1 MNNYQD
7 EVVALSRIASE
18 GSRPQAEA
26 AGYPRGMYTHVLA
39 ERRNLPLAV
48 AQKIGDLQGFTPDGF
63 SDHSAR
69 SYLCRD
75 DADLELLE
83 SLGFQIFWR
92 ALIQSRRELNGGVVL
107 QRYAFITLVHGNTW
121 QDGVLRMSTPKFT
134 ELLAKRGL
142 NDLPSLVVE
151 TEDIGCLNRFQDAY
165 ESDSPRVTLGN
176 QFFDNQSE
184 FTEYFEGVVEGW
196 INNAKQKIPTHIK
209 HSLYP
214 ELRLFDYFE
223 DQLFNQYLQKF
234 SVETYLYP
242 VFKDVQGVDAMGVQE
257 DGTPVFIEIRYLTP
271 RMSLLITRDQMLA
284 QHLLVFRKQ
293 PNSIY
298 ALTYDG
304 PTRQVIDVLENR
316 SIKVS
321 AMMLLQNQ
329 LGELNKSVELGK
341 RLKMR

>member
-1 MNNYQD
+1 MYNYQD
-7 EVVALSRIASE
+7 EIVALSRIASE

-48 AQKIGDLQGFTPDGF
+48 AHKIGELQGFTPEGF
-63 SDHSAR
+63 SKHSAR

-75 DADLELLE
+75 GADLEALE

-92 ALIQSRRELNGGVVL
+92 ALIQSRRELNAGVVL
-107 QRYAFITLVHGNTW
+107 QRYALITLVHGNTW
-121 QDGVLRMSTPKFT
+121 QDGVLRMSTPRFT
-134 ELLAKRGL
+134 ELLAKRDLG
-142 NDLPSLVVE
+142 DLPSLVVE
-151 TEDIGCLNRFQDAY
+151 TEDIGYLNRFQEAY
-165 ESDSPRVTLGN
+165 ESDSPRVIQGN
-176 QFFDNQSE
+176 LLFENQAD
-184 FTEYFEGVVEGW
+184 FTQYFGDVVERW
-196 INNAKQKIPTHIK
+196 INHSKQKIPTRVEP
-209 HSLYP
+209 SLYP
-214 ELRLFDYFE
+214 PLRLFDFFD
-223 DQLFNQYLQKF
+223 DQLFNQHLQKF
-234 SVETYLYP
+234 SAETYLYP
-242 VFKDVQGVDAMGVQE
+242 VFKDVPSVDAMGVQE

-321 AMMLLQNQ
+321 AMMLHQNQ
-329 LGELNKSVELGK
+329 LGEVNEGVEMGK
-341 RLKMR
+341 RLKRR

>member
-1 MNNYQD
+1 MYNYQD

-39 ERRNLPLAV
+39 GRRNLPLTV
-48 AQKIGDLQGFTPDGF
+48 AHKIGDLQGFTTDGF
-63 SDHSAR
+63 SGHSAR
-69 SYLCRD
+69 SYLCRNG
-75 DADLELLE
+75 ADVETLE
-83 SLGFQIFWR
+83 SLGFQILWR
-92 ALIQSRRELNGGVVL
+92 ALIQTKRELNEGVVL
-107 QRYAFITLVHGNTW
+107 QRYALITLVHGNTW
-121 QDGVLRMSTPKFT
+121 RDGVLRMSTKRFA
-134 ELLAKRGL
+134 ELLAKRGIR
-142 NDLPSLVVE
+142 DLSSFVVE
-151 TEDIGCLNRFQDAY
+151 TEDIGHLNGFQEAY
-165 ESDSPRVTLGN
+165 ESDSPRVIQGN
-176 QFFDNQSE
+176 QFFENQSE
-184 FTEYFEGVVEGW
+184 FTDYFEGVVEGW
-196 INNAKQKIPTHIK
+196 INNAKQKIPTHIE

-214 ELRLFDYFE
+214 ELRLFDYFD

-242 VFKDVQGVDAMGVQE
+242 VFKDVPSVDAMGVQE
-257 DGTPVFIEIRYLTP
+257 DGTPVFVEIRYLTP
-271 RMSLLITRDQMLA
+271 RMSLLITRNQMLA

-298 ALTYDG
+298 ELTYDG

-329 LGELNKSVELGK
+329 LGGLNKSIEMGK
-341 RLKMR
+341 RLKRR

>member
-1 MNNYQD
+1 MYNYQD

-26 AGYPRGMYTHVLA
+26 AGYQRGMYTHVLA
-39 ERRNLPLAV
+39 RRRNLPEA
-48 AQKIGDLQGFTPDGF
+48 AAHKIGVLQGFTPYGF
-63 SDHSAR
+63 IGHCVR

-75 DADLELLE
+75 EADLESLE
-83 SLGFQIFWR
+83 RIGFKILWR
-92 ALIQSRRELNGGVVL
+92 ALIQSRRELNSGVVL
-107 QRYAFITLVHGNTW
+107 QRYALITIVHGNTW
-121 QDGVLRMSTPKFT
+121 QDGVLRMSTPRFT
-134 ELLAKRGL
+134 ELLAKRDLG
-142 NDLPSLVVE
+142 DLPSLVVE
-151 TEDIGCLNRFQDAY
+151 TEDIGYLNRFGEAY
-165 ESDSPRVTLGN
+165 ESDSPRVIQGN
-176 QFFDNQSE
+176 LFFQNQAD
-184 FTEYFEGVVEGW
+184 FTQYFGDVVERW
-196 INNAKQKIPTHIK
+196 INNSKQKIPTRVEP
-209 HSLYP
+209 SLYP

-329 LGELNKSVELGK
+329 LGELNEGVGVGQ
-341 RLKMR
+341 RLKRR

>member
-1 MNNYQD
+1 MYNYQD

-39 ERRNLPLAV
+39 ERRHLPLAV
-48 AQKIGDLQGFTPDGF
+48 AHKIGDLQGFTHDGF
-63 SDHSAR
+63 SGHSAR

-75 DADLELLE
+75 GADLEALE

-92 ALIQSRRELNGGVVL
+92 ALIQSRRELNEGVVL
-107 QRYAFITLVHGNTW
+107 QRYALITLVHGNTW
-121 QDGVLRMSTPKFT
+121 RDGVLRMSTQRFT
-134 ELLAKRGL
+134 ELLTKKGIC
-142 NDLPSLVVE
+142 DLSSFVVE
-151 TEDIGCLNRFQDAY
+151 TEDIGHLNRFQEAY
-165 ESDSPRVTLGN
+165 ESDSPRVIQGN
-176 QFFDNQSE
+176 HFFENQSE
-184 FTEYFEGVVEGW
+184 FTEYFKDVIEKW
-196 INNAKQKIPTHIK
+196 ISNSKQKIPARFEP
-209 HSLYP
+209 SLYP
-214 ELRLFDYFE
+214 PLRLFDFFE

-242 VFKDVQGVDAMGVQE
+242 VFKDVQSVDAMGVQE

-298 ALTYDG
+298 ELTYDG

-329 LGELNKSVELGK
+329 LGELNEGVEMGK
-341 RLKMR
+341 RLKRR

>member
-1 MNNYQD
+1 MYNYQD
-7 EVVALSRIASE
+7 EIVALSRIASE

-39 ERRNLPLAV
+39 GRRNLPLAV
-48 AQKIGDLQGFTPDGF
+48 AHKIGDLQGFTTDGF
-63 SDHSAR
+63 SGHSAR
-69 SYLCRD
+69 SYLCRNG
-75 DADLELLE
+75 ADLEVLE
-83 SLGFQIFWR
+83 SLGFQILWR
-92 ALIQSRRELNGGVVL
+92 ALIQSRRELNEGVVL
-107 QRYAFITLVHGNTW
+107 QRYALITLVHGNTW
-121 QDGVLRMSTPKFT
+121 RDGVLRMSTPKFT

-151 TEDIGCLNRFQDAY
+151 TEDIGCLNRFQEAY

-176 QFFDNQSE
+176 QFFENKSE
-184 FTEYFEGVVEGW
+184 FTKHFEDVIEGW
-196 INNAKQKIPTHIK
+196 ISNSKQKIPACFEP
-209 HSLYP
+209 SQYP
-214 ELRLFDYFE
+214 PLRLFDFFD
-223 DQLFNQYLQKF
+223 DQVFNQYLQKF
-234 SVETYLYP
+234 SAETYLYP
-242 VFKDVQGVDAMGVQE
+242 VFKDVQSVDAMGVQE

-298 ALTYDG
+298 ELTYDG

-321 AMMLLQNQ
+321 AMMLLQSQ
-329 LGELNKSVELGK
+329 LFELNEGVGVGQ
-341 RLKMR
+341 RLKRR